1 MKLAVLGAGRMGR
14 AIAYDFCIQ
23 NDVEQVTPMERDTK
37 ILKDGVHKEFD
48 LYCVVQVGLCL
59 P

>member
-1 MKLAVLGAGRMGR
+1 MGR